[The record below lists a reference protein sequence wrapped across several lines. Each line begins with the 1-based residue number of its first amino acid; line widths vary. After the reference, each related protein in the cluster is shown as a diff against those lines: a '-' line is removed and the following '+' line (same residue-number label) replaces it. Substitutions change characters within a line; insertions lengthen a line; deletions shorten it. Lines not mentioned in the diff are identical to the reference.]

1 MAKIIA
7 VTACPTGI
15 AHTYMAA
22 EALKKTAIV
31 MGHSIRVETRGATGA
46 QNTLS
51 DEEIRTADVVIIASD
66 VHLEMNRFVGKAIYT
81 ISTSDAIRD
90 TEQVIQAATS
100 LIEVQSSQVTTNV
113 PAVNP
118 ATSSAQS
125 RKKIVAITACPTGIA
140 HTFMAAEALK
150 KWAKANDFDIR
161 VETQGSVG
169 AKSQLTDEEIAE
181 ADVVVIGA
189 DTHVDDARFAGKS
202 VYKTSVGRALK
213 ETDKVMQE
221 AFSAPK
227 LTAQIAA
234 TAPVKGTQKASGV
247 YKHLLTGVSYMLP
260 LVVAGGLIIA
270 LSFIFGIEAFKEK
283 GTLAAALM
291 SIGGG
296 AAFALM
302 IPVLAGFIAY
312 SIADR
317 PGLAP
322 GLIGGML
329 ASQLQAGFLGGILAG
344 FFAGYVALWMRDNIK
359 LPVHFEGLKPVLI
372 IPLLSTLLVGL
383 FMIYVVGEPAK
394 AIMDG
399 LTSFLKNIGSANAVL
414 LGLLLGGMMA
424 VDMGGPVNKAAYT
437 FGVGL
442 LASNTF
448 LPMAAVMAA
457 GMVPP
462 LALGLATFVAKNRFT
477 ADEQIAGKAA
487 AVLGLSFITEGAIPF
502 AANDPFRVIPSCVAG
517 AALTGAISM
526 YFGCEL
532 HAPHGGIFVLAIPNA
547 VSPLLAYI
555 TAIISGTLL
564 TTVLLVLLKKPIS
577 QVATA

>member
-1 MAKIIA
+1 
-7 VTACPTGI
+7 V
-15 AHTYMAA
+15 
-22 EALKKTAIV
+22 
-31 MGHSIRVETRGATGA
+31 
-46 QNTLS
+46 
-51 DEEIRTADVVIIASD
+51 
-66 VHLEMNRFVGKAIYT
+66 
-81 ISTSDAIRD
+81 
-90 TEQVIQAATS
+90 
-100 LIEVQSSQVTTNV
+100 
-113 PAVNP
+113 
-118 ATSSAQS
+118 

-150 KWAKANDFDIR
+150 KWAASHDCDIR

-169 AKSQLTDEEIAE
+169 AKNLLTDEEIAA
-181 ADVVVIGA
+181 ADFVVIGA
-189 DTHVDDARFAGKS
+189 DTHVDTSRFAGKA

-221 AFSAPK
+221 AFNVPQ
-227 LTAQIAA
+227 LTTQS
-234 TAPVKGTQKASGV
+234 TASSVPVSTAKTKKASGV

-270 LSFIFGIEAFKEK
+270 ISFIFGIEAFKEK

-329 ASQLQAGFLGGILAG
+329 ASQLQAGFLGGIVAG
-344 FFAGYVALWMRDNIK
+344 FFAGYVALWLINHIK
-359 LPVHFEGLKPVLI
+359 LPVNFEGLKPVLI
-372 IPLLSTLLVGL
+372 IPLLSSLIVGL

-399 LTSFLKNIGSANAVL
+399 LTHFLQSMGSTNAVL

-448 LPMAAVMAA
+448 LPMAAVMAG

-502 AANDPFRVIPSCVAG
+502 AANDPFRVIPAAVAG

-526 YFGCEL
+526 YFGCGL
-532 HAPHGGIFVLAIPNA
+532 RAPHGGIFVLAIPNA

-555 TAIISGTLL
+555 AAIVAGTLL
-564 TTVLLVLLKKPIS
+564 TTVLLILLKKPLPQTVS
-577 QVATA
+577 P